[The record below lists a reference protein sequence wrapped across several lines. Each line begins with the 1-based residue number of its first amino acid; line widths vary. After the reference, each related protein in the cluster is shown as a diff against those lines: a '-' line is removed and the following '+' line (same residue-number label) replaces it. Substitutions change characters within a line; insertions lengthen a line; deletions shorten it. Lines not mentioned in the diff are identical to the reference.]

1 MELRRYQPED
11 VHEIISLFYH
21 TVHTVNAADYTP
33 EQRDAWAPKEQDA
46 SEWNQRL
53 SGHYTLTA
61 WENGRIVGF
70 GDMDETGYF
79 DHLYIHR
86 DYQRQGIAA
95 AVSDALE
102 EYARALG
109 LGVIT
114 VHASITAK
122 PFFEARGYRTLGKQS
137 VERRGQMLTNYVM
150 EKKLS
155 EEW

>member
-1 MELRRYQPED
+1 MKR
-11 VHEIISLFYH
+11 VKC
-21 TVHTVNAADYTP
+21 AA
-33 EQRDAWAPKEQDA
+33 
-46 SEWNQRL
+46 
-53 SGHYTLTA
+53 GHYTLTA
-61 WENGRIVGF
+61 WENGHIVGF

-79 DHLYIHR
+79 DHLYVHR

-95 AVSDALE
+95 AISDALE
-102 EYARALG
+102 EYARTLG
-109 LGVIT
+109 IRAIT

-137 VERRGQMLTNYVM
+137 VERRGQMLTNYAM